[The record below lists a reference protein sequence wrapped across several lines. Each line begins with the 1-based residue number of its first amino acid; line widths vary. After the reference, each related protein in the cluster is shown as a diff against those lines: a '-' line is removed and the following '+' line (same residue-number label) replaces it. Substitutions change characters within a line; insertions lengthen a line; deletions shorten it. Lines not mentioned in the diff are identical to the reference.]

1 MAFDILFDMET
12 SDPDD
17 ALTLCL
23 LSTHP
28 AVTLRAVT
36 VTPGTL
42 AQVGM
47 VRHLLARAGRSD
59 VPVGARNPA
68 AQKESLSAF
77 HTKWLGPL
85 PPAAPDGLAHEVLAL
100 TLKRFP
106 EATLLTGAPLQNL
119 RLLLEHHP
127 DVHLHRWVAQG
138 GFAGDNVVPPEHRLP
153 KFAGLR
159 TCPTFNFNGDP
170 KGALL
175 ALASD
180 RVGRRELVSK
190 NVTHG
195 LAYDGAFHERMRPH
209 ASATPGLAL
218 IFEAMER
225 YLAQRPEGKLLHDPL
240 AACAAIDPG
249 IVTWAQ
255 VEVVRERGEWG
266 AELAQ
271 GTRTFISV
279 AMDPERFFRTF
290 VGLGHLHGQPP
301 AAC

>member
-1 MAFDILFDMET
+1 MET

-23 LSTHP
+23 LATHP
-28 AVTLRAVT
+28 AVALRAVT

-68 AQKESLSAF
+68 AEKESLSAF
-77 HTKWLGPL
+77 HTQWLGQL
-85 PPAAPDGLAHEVLAL
+85 PPSTPDALAHEVLAL
-100 TLKRFP
+100 VLGRFP

-119 RLLLEHHP
+119 RLLLELHP
-127 DVHLHRWVAQG
+127 DIKLHRWVAQG

-153 KFAGLR
+153 KFEGRR

-175 ALASD
+175 ALSSD

-195 LAYDGAFHERMRPH
+195 LAYDGPFHERMRPY
-209 ASATPGLAL
+209 ASTTPGLGL

-225 YLAQRPEGKLLHDPL
+225 YLAQRPEGKLLHDPI
-240 AACAAIDPG
+240 AACAAIDPE
-249 IVTWAQ
+249 IITWAE
-255 VEVVRERGEWG
+255 VEMVRQRGEWG

-271 GTRTFISV
+271 GTHTFISV
-279 AMDPERFFRTF
+279 ALDSERFFQTL
-290 VGLGHLHGQPP
+290 VGIG
-301 AAC
+301 AATKNNRGACQG